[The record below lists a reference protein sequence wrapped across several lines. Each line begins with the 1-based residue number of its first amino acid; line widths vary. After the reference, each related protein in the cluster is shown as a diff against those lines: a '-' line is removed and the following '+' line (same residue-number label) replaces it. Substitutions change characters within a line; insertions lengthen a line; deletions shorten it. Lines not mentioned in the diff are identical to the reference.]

1 MPTDNAL
8 YQLQFQKWR
17 PRIAYRRS
25 RGSLRKDVFIQEQAD
40 QEGEREDLSAI
51 NLENVPA
58 RVV

>member
-40 QEGEREDLSAI
+40 QERERERTLAQSI
-51 NLENVPA
+51 
-58 RVV
+58 